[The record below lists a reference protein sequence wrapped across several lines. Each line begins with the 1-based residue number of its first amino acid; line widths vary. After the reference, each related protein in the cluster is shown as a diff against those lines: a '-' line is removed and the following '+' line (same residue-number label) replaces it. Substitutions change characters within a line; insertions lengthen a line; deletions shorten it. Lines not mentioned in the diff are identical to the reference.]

1 MIELIIL
8 SLSFTSIFIST
19 FVFQEK
25 TILYISQ
32 ACLAILSFV
41 ALYRLYE
48 ADTRDKVKQVLEK
61 PAQIPPAQ
69 AGKKVD
75 QENQKKY
82 EALKTKFMEMAD
94 TVKSPAG
101 EKESDVWDVVLT
113 RSSTKADSVYKI
125 QVHQKKGSDFIFRI
139 IVEMDT
145 NPEEAFDYLSDIS
158 RRSEWDEICTGAGT
172 IEVLDS
178 MTSIQFMKTRGFWP
192 TAPRDALVISFVD
205 EVKPH
210 SFLNVTTS
218 IPSHASYISDAG
230 DVRMLAHIAGT
241 FVEPHPSVEGAC
253 LVTQVVDGDLQG
265 WLPKSVVAL
274 VSTQAF
280 PISLAKAHKWL
291 KNNKRNENPPVSRLV
306 KAATETP
313 TGDKMLDKITESKT
327 KPSMPVS
334 SSQAVGTHV
343 GNSPLQMILRIL
355 TKSQP
360 FIILALVFALFRRR
374 S

>member
-1 MIELIIL
+1 MIELIVL

-19 FVFQEK
+19 FVFHEK

-48 ADTRDKVKQVLEK
+48 ADTRDKLEQVLEK
-61 PAQIPPAQ
+61 PVKMPA
-69 AGKKVD
+69 ANVGKKVD

-82 EALKTKFMEMAD
+82 EALKTKFLEMAD

-101 EKESDVWDVVLT
+101 EKDGDVWDVVLT
-113 RSSTKADSVYKI
+113 RSSSKADSVYKI
-125 QVHQKKGSDFIFRI
+125 QVHQKKGSDFTFRI

-145 NPEEAFDYLSDIS
+145 NPEEAFDYLSDIT
-158 RRSEWDEICTGAGT
+158 RRSEWDEICTGAGVV
-172 IEVLDS
+172 EELDS
-178 MTSIQFMKTRGFWP
+178 MTSVQFMKTRGFWP

-205 EVKPH
+205 ELRPH
-210 SFLNVTTS
+210 NFLNVTSS
-218 IPSHASYISDAG
+218 IPTHASYISDVG

-241 FVEPHPSVEGAC
+241 LVQPHPSVEGAC

-265 WLPKSVVAL
+265 WLPKSVVSL
-274 VSTQAF
+274 ITTQAF

-291 KNNKRNENPPVSRLV
+291 KNNKRNENPPVSTLI
-306 KAATETP
+306 KAATGTP
-313 TGDKMLDKITESKT
+313 SGDRKLNNITESKLKT
-327 KPSMPVS
+327 SMSVS
-334 SSQAVGTHV
+334 NNQAVGTQV
-343 GNSPLQMILRIL
+343 GNSPLKMILRIL
-355 TKSQP
+355 KKSQP
-360 FIILALVFALFRRR
+360 FIILALIFALFRRR